1 MIDLFDHGPRD
12 LSDQAVLIVV
22 EGDPFGKQ
30 SVRAGLRGK
39 RIMTY
44 MPKETVEYEADCRR
58 EAAASM
64 RGRPLFSGPVEL
76 KLQLFYPI
84 PQSWSKKAKEAARLG
99 QVVPT
104 KKPDSSNCL
113 GRSRTGSPAPCGSM
127 TARSSITT
135 SRSDSPKT
143 PAWSPSSR
151 RLICDPAD
159 PYHSPAGGVLVF
171 AGVSRSPY
179 LPIGPRTGPRIHR
192 NTSSG
197 LARHGIGGHFLC
209 YDLAIQTEH
218 TTMTELEEAIQDL
231 ELEAAEDLALDEF
244 GDE

>member
-1 MIDLFDHGPRD
+1 MGDLFDNGPRD
-12 LSDQAVLIVV
+12 LSDQAVLIVI

-44 MPKETVEYEADCRR
+44 MPKETVEYEAECRR

-113 GRSRTGSPAPCGSM
+113 KAIEDGFTGAVWVDDCQVVDHYITKRFSENPCVVAIVTPLDLRSC
-127 TARSSITT
+127 
-135 SRSDSPKT
+135 
-143 PAWSPSSR
+143 
-151 RLICDPAD
+151 
-159 PYHSPAGGVLVF
+159 
-171 AGVSRSPY
+171 
-179 LPIGPRTGPRIHR
+179 
-192 NTSSG
+192 
-197 LARHGIGGHFLC
+197 
-209 YDLAIQTEH
+209 
-218 TTMTELEEAIQDL
+218 
-231 ELEAAEDLALDEF
+231 
-244 GDE
+244 